1 MEKKPCR
8 ESKVVKTSLVL
19 PNDTNNHG
27 TLFGGRLMAY
37 IDDVSSI
44 SAMRHCRQRVVT
56 ASVDTVNF
64 LHPILRTDSV
74 CLESYVTWT
83 GHSSMEIFAKVITED
98 LFTGKRIIAAT
109 AFSTFVALDE
119 GFHPIPVPEVYP
131 ETEEEK
137 KLHETAP
144 QRVTERKQKRMK
156 SKELADFLTLKK
168 PWE

>member
-1 MEKKPCR
+1 MERKPCR
-8 ESKVVKTSLVL
+8 ESRVVKTSLVL

-37 IDDVSSI
+37 IDDVASI

-64 LHPILRTDSV
+64 LFPIHRTDSV

-83 GHSSMEIFAKVITED
+83 GHSSMEVFVKVITED
-98 LFTGKRIIAAT
+98 LFTGERKIAAT

-119 GFHPIPVPEVYP
+119 NFHPVPVPEVYP
-131 ETEEEK
+131 ESEEEK

-144 QRVTERKQKRMK
+144 ERVAERKQKRIK
-156 SKELADFLTLKK
+156 SKELADYLTLKK